1 MSAAALFSLEGRRA
15 LVTGG
20 NSGIGEAMAH
30 ALGAAGARVLL
41 VARRAAELD
50 AAASRL
56 HAVGVDAT
64 WQAADLTDVGALRAA
79 AAAAEQRLGA
89 IDILVNAAGVNLRQP
104 FADVTP
110 EAWQT
115 QLALHLGAPFF
126 LTQALA
132 PGMAARG
139 WGRIVN
145 IASLNA
151 LRAEPLKCAYNS
163 AKSGLLGLTRT
174 TAVEGGP
181 FGITAHAICPGLVRT
196 PLVES
201 QIPAIAR
208 AHGVD
213 ESEVVERV
221 FLKSAPIKRFIEP
234 SEIAALVAFLCS
246 DDASAISGS
255 PILIDQG
262 IAAGV

>member
-1 MSAAALFSLEGRRA
+1 MNGKVAI
-15 LVTGG
+15 VTGG
-20 NSGIGEAMAH
+20 AGGMGRAIAER
-30 ALGAAGARVLL
+30 LAAGGARVAIADVNPAGEQ
-41 VARRAAELD
+41 VARQIGGLFIQSDLSQRAACRAILD
-50 AAASRL
+50 RTIDAFG
-56 HAVGVDAT
+56 AVHILINNAGIQHVAPIDEFAEDKWDT
-64 WQAADLTDVGALRAA
+64 LIAVMLT
-79 AAAAEQRLGA
+79 
-89 IDILVNAAGVNLRQP
+89 
-104 FADVTP
+104 
-110 EAWQT
+110 
-115 QLALHLGAPFF
+115 APFL
-126 LTQALA
+126 LTRYAWPHMKAQ
-132 PGMAARG
+132 G

-145 IASLNA
+145 ISSLNA

-163 AKSGLLGLTRT
+163 AKSGLLGLTQT

-201 QIPAIAR
+201 QIPAIAQ

-246 DDASAISGS
+246 DDASAMSGS